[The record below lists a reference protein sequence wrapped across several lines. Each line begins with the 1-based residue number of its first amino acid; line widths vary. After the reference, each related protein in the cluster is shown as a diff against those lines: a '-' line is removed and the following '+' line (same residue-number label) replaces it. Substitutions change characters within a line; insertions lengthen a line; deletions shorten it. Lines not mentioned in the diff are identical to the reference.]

1 LSVIYTNNKV
11 MLEFINDLPD
21 DVLGIHALNEVT
33 KDDMDQVLRP
43 LLDDLAKKEGKIK
56 YLLVLD
62 TDVSNFTLAAW
73 WGDFIAGIK
82 HLTQWN
88 RIAVVTDEKGV
99 EWFTT
104 NVFKFLI
111 PGKSK
116 GFASN
121 ELNAAVKWIS
131 ANN

>member
-1 LSVIYTNNKV
+1 

-21 DVLGIHALNEVT
+21 DVLGIHAINEVT
-33 KDDMDQVLRP
+33 KDDMDEVLRP
-43 LLDDLAKKEGKIK
+43 MLNDLAKKEGKIK

-73 WGDFIAGIK
+73 WSDMIAGLK

-88 RIAVVTDEKGV
+88 RIAVVSDEKGV
-99 EWFTT
+99 DWFTT
-104 NVFKFLI
+104 NVFRFFI

-116 GFASN
+116 GFAMD
-121 ELNAAVKWIS
+121 ELDAAVKWIS
-131 ANN
+131 EEN